1 MPRTIGDNAKLI
13 IKKTMSMGI
22 DLLAIR
28 EDSFF
33 TLKYW
38 PKADGSELDSLG
50 GIILLRIGTKI
61 PMIRYACI
69 MPRGPKIP
77 HSNKS
82 GIALNVAVPKA
93 TTVVTVATPNA
104 GRRDLIAAKAPS
116 ILASLG

>member
-1 MPRTIGDNAKLI
+1 MGDNAKLI
-13 IKKTMSMGI
+13 IKKTMSIGI

-38 PKADGSELDSLG
+38 PKIDGSELDSLG

-69 MPRGPKIP
+69 IPRGPKIP